1 MKYKEI
7 EIEEVNCECT
17 DLRICRGVLT
27 AVTEGIALHEAKYL
41 SGFGLITAAPIQTC
55 IEGILSESETP
66 DGRRGV
72 IIQFNVPSAVSYEKF
87 HEALLKRL
95 FLIPHLPTCSLF
107 DVSSKKEDSFID
119 IGESIRKWGDG
130 FEVSE
135 NYKGRDIYR
144 IPIMTGD
151 MLVEKTLNIYQGLDG
166 ALEIFAQ
173 NAVSCVVA
181 AQEAT
186 CRIFN
191 EVSGVANFN
200 YPVGGV
206 SGAKVGG
213 INYTKE
219 RVTINDPFCP
229 TLKNTIKNS
238 KLPVG
243 ANAVIEYPIVGLDEN
258 SIKKALKIAI
268 DTFATTPGIIKITS
282 PSFGGQ
288 WGTHKIYLPKIIQ

>member
-1 MKYKEI
+1 MKYKGI

-17 DLRICRGVLT
+17 GLRICRGVLT
-27 AVTEGIALHEAKYL
+27 AVTEEIALHEAKYL

-66 DGRRGV
+66 DGRTGV

-87 HEALLKRL
+87 REALLERL
-95 FLIPHLPTCSLF
+95 FLVPHLPTCSLF

-119 IGESIRKWGDG
+119 IGEYIRKWGDG

-151 MLVEKTLNIYQGLDG
+151 MLVEKTLSIYQGLDG

-173 NAVSCVVA
+173 NAVVCVIA

-243 ANAVIEYPIVGLDEN
+243 ADAVIEYPIVGLDEN

-268 DTFATTPGIIKITS
+268 DTFAATPGIIKITS

-288 WGTHKIYLPKIIQ
+288 WGTHKIYLPEIIR

>member
-1 MKYKEI
+1 MKYKGI

-17 DLRICRGVLT
+17 SLRICRGVLT
-27 AVTEGIALHEAKYL
+27 AVTEEIALHEAKYL

-55 IEGILSESETP
+55 IEGILSESKTP
-66 DGRRGV
+66 DGRRGI

-87 HEALLKRL
+87 HEVLLKRL

-107 DVSSKKEDSFID
+107 DVSSKKENSFID
-119 IGESIRKWGDG
+119 IGEYIRKWGDG
-130 FEVSE
+130 FEISE

-151 MLVEKTLNIYQGLDG
+151 MLIEKTLSVYQGLDG

-173 NAVSCVVA
+173 NVVSCVVA

-288 WGTHKIYLPKIIQ
+288 WGTHKIYLPEIIQ